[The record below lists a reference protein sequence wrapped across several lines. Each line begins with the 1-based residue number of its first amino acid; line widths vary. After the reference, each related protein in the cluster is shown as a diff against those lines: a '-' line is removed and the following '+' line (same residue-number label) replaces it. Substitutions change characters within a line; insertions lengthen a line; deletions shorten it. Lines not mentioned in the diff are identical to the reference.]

1 MNVKNITTEN
11 FAEEV
16 LNSNVTVLVDFWA
29 TWCTPCKMM
38 APVIEKIGEEMADRV
53 KVCKVD
59 IDKNTALATEYNV
72 MSIPTFLVF
81 QNGNVVGRSVGVQD
95 KNELME
101 LLK

>member
-16 LNSNVTVLVDFWA
+16 LNSNVPVLVDFWA

-38 APVIEKIGEEMADRV
+38 APVIEKIGEEVGDRV
-53 KVCKVD
+53 KVCKIN
-59 IDKNTALATEYNV
+59 IDENSEIAEHYSV

-81 QNGNVVGRSVGVQD
+81 QNGNIVGRSVGVQD
-95 KNELME
+95 KNEIME

>member
-16 LNSNVTVLVDFWA
+16 LNSNVPVLVDFWA

-38 APVIEKIGEEMADRV
+38 APVIEKIGEEMTDRV

>member
-1 MNVKNITTEN
+1 MNVKSVTTEN

-16 LNSNVTVLVDFWA
+16 LNSNVPVLVDFWA

-38 APVIEKIGEEMADRV
+38 APVIEKIGEEVGDRV
-53 KVCKVD
+53 KVCKID
-59 IDKNTALATEYNV
+59 IDQNTQIAEHYNV

-81 QNGNVVGRSVGVQD
+81 QNGNVVASSVGVQD